1 MSERPIE
8 EKIALGSV
16 GIIGLAWS
24 HYAYRYLRVHAEPTE
39 ENIKS
44 VVTAERIVYS
54 SLIGSAI
61 AMSTMA
67 LYRALK

>member
-1 MSERPIE
+1 MPERPIE
-8 EKIALGSV
+8 EKIVAGSL

-44 VVTAERIVYS
+44 VASAERIVYS
-54 SLIGSAI
+54 TLIGSTV

-67 LYRALK
+67 LYKALK